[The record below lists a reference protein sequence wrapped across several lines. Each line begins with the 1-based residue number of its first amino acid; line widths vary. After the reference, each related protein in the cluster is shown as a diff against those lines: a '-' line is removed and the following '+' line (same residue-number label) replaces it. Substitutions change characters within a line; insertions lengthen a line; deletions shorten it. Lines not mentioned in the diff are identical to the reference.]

1 MDKIASPI
9 VLITGCTTGSIGHSL
24 ALAFAHR
31 NYHVIATARS
41 VSSMSSLSTHPNIT
55 LLALDITSTSSIATL
70 FKTVSGLTKGRLDI
84 LYHNAG
90 VRTIRMAI
98 HSDYALAE
106 KIFAANFFGIV
117 EMNRVFMPLLLESNG
132 KIVFSNSVAAVVPI
146 PTTVLYG
153 SSKAALDYYIRVL
166 DEEVRPFGVKV
177 VNVMTGEVGTG
188 MAEQKLDELP
198 EGSPYEGIRQVVDE
212 AWMVRGN
219 VMPVK
224 EYAEGVMEKVVKK
237 NPPTR
242 IWYGGNA
249 TMVWLIEALGIQW
262 IYKGMFRKE
271 YGLDRL
277 GAGI

>member
-1 MDKIASPI
+1 MEKITLPT

-24 ALAFAHR
+24 ALAFAR
-31 NYHVIATARS
+31 QNYHVIATSRS
-41 VSSMSSLSTHPNIT
+41 ISSMSSLSSYPNIT
-55 LLALDITSTSSIATL
+55 LLPLNIASTSSITAI
-70 FKTVSGLTKGRLDI
+70 FKTVYELTKGRLDI

-106 KIFAANFFGIV
+106 KTFAANFFGIV
-117 EMNRVFMPLLLESNG
+117 EMNRVFMPLLLESKG

-166 DEEVRPFGVKV
+166 DEEVRPLGIKV
-177 VNVMTGEVGTG
+177 VNIMTGEVGTG

-198 EGSPYEGIRQVVDE
+198 EGSPYESIRRVIDE
-212 AWMVRGN
+212 AWMARGN
-219 VMPVK
+219 VMPVT
-224 EYAEGVMEKVVKK
+224 EYAEGVVGKVVKK
-237 NPPTR
+237 NLPTR

-249 TMVWLIEALGIQW
+249 TMVWFVETLGIQW
-262 IYKGMFRKE
+262 VYKRMFRKE

-277 GAGI
+277 GAMG